1 MIAVIQRVKQASITV
16 NESEITRIQHGLVI
30 LLGVMDTD
38 GVSDAQFLFNKIA
51 GFRIFNDAD
60 GKMNRSIIDVDG
72 AALVVSQFTLCGDWR
87 KGRRPSF
94 IHAAPPAEG
103 EKLYLDFVRRLKA
116 GGIPVSTGVFGA
128 MMDVQ
133 LINDGPVT
141 FVLDSNA
148 A

>member
-1 MIAVIQRVKQASITV
+1 
-16 NESEITRIQHGLVI
+16 
-30 LLGVMDTD
+30 MDTD
-38 GVSDAQFLFNKIA
+38 AIPDAQFLSNKIA

-94 IHAAPPAEG
+94 IHAAPPTEG
-103 EKLYLDFVRRLKA
+103 EKLYLDFVQRLKA
-116 GGIPVSTGVFGA
+116 EGIPVSTGVFGA

-141 FVLDSNA
+141 FVLDSKVA
-148 A
+148 

>member
-16 NESEITRIQHGLVI
+16 NESEIAKIQHGLVI

-38 GVSDAQFLFNKIA
+38 AIPDAQFLSNKIV

-103 EKLYLDFVRRLKA
+103 EKLYLDFVQRLKA
-116 GGIPVSTGVFGA
+116 EGIPVSTGVFGA
-128 MMDVQ
+128 MMNVQ

-141 FVLDSNA
+141 FVLDSKVA
-148 A
+148 

>member
-16 NESEITRIQHGLVI
+16 NESEIAKIQHGLVI

-38 GVSDAQFLFNKIA
+38 AIPDAQFLSNKIA

-103 EKLYLDFVRRLKA
+103 EKLYLDFVQRLKA
-116 GGIPVSTGVFGA
+116 EGIPVSTGVFGA

>member
-16 NESEITRIQHGLVI
+16 NASEIARIQHGLVI

-38 GVSDAQFLFNKIA
+38 GASDAQFLFNKIA

-87 KGRRPSF
+87 KGRRPSLSMPR
-94 IHAAPPAEG
+94 HPLK
-103 EKLYLDFVRRLKA
+103 EKNCTLILY
-116 GGIPVSTGVFGA
+116 GG
-128 MMDVQ
+128 
-133 LINDGPVT
+133 
-141 FVLDSNA
+141 
-148 A
+148 